1 MSSNYNDVLARLRE
15 QRLSKSLSQN
25 EIAQIVHMT
34 QSNYSK
40 AELAL
45 RRLSFNE
52 LKCLCDSPIDVYYV
66 FTGRESSSRYRDFFD
81 GCSYWE
87 LCSYLNV
94 IYSISSMQDKNE
106 PLEQWKGILEQTSY
120 IPIIMGNQDS
130 KNIFQALRN
139 NMNCQQ
145 KKMAEKLG
153 IDIKKF
159 RDLEKGRCLPDS
171 ELFWRLYDLFR
182 IPPAVLLE
190 DKNGM
195 ASEIATVLD
204 AIDIEYRES
213 MFNILKMIR
222 EIKCLR

>member
-1 MSSNYNDVLARLRE
+1 
-15 QRLSKSLSQN
+15 
-25 EIAQIVHMT
+25 
-34 QSNYSK
+34 
-40 AELAL
+40 
-45 RRLSFNE
+45 
-52 LKCLCDSPIDVYYV
+52 
-66 FTGRESSSRYRDFFD
+66 
-81 GCSYWE
+81 
-87 LCSYLNV
+87 
-94 IYSISSMQDKNE
+94 MQDKNE

>member
-1 MSSNYNDVLARLRE
+1 
-15 QRLSKSLSQN
+15 
-25 EIAQIVHMT
+25 
-34 QSNYSK
+34 
-40 AELAL
+40 
-45 RRLSFNE
+45 
-52 LKCLCDSPIDVYYV
+52 
-66 FTGRESSSRYRDFFD
+66 
-81 GCSYWE
+81 
-87 LCSYLNV
+87 
-94 IYSISSMQDKNE
+94 
-106 PLEQWKGILEQTSY
+106 
-120 IPIIMGNQDS
+120 
-130 KNIFQALRN
+130 
-139 NMNCQQ
+139 MNCQQ